1 MKRRIINQIL
11 QFLSSGETSVY
22 RLIDAQDS
30 SLPEFID
37 ILDQLVSEGTVVFE
51 NGKVRLTEKGEKI
64 VKELKAMN
72 VDVRCECCEGTGY
85 GVAKEFEE
93 ILSKYREIARNRPE
107 TCEMYD
113 QGFLGAEDVLR
124 RVEFMYERGD
134 LLNTRIFAVG
144 DDDLFSIA
152 STLTGLPEKVNVIDI
167 DDRLID
173 FINSVAEEYSLPV
186 EAEVCDA
193 QEELP
198 EKFRKKY
205 DVFVTDPV
213 ETIPGLKLFLSRGVS
228 ALKGKGCSGYFGITT
243 LEASRVKW
251 YEIQRI
257 IHEMG
262 FVITD
267 LRRRF
272 SVYPEEEKN
281 FFRYQEKLPIVQKLK
296 AKIDHNFYTSS
307 LYRIEA
313 IRDPEPAVKGR
324 MILNEA
330 VYKDSESW
338 ATPY

>member
-1 MKRRIINQIL
+1 MKRRIINQII
-11 QFLSSGETSVY
+11 QFLTSGETSVY

-30 SLPEFID
+30 SLPEFLEV
-37 ILDQLVSEGTVVFE
+37 LDELVSDRVITLE
-51 NGKVRLTEKGEKI
+51 NGKVRLSDKGEEI
-64 VKELKAMN
+64 AKELGAVN
-72 VDVRCECCEGTGY
+72 AEVRCVCCDGTGY
-85 GVAKEFEE
+85 GIAKEFEE
-93 ILSKYREIARNRPE
+93 ILARYKEIAKERPE

-134 LLNTRIFAVG
+134 LLNSEIFVVG

-152 STLTGLPEKVNVIDI
+152 STLTGMPKEVSVIDI

-173 FINSVAEEYSLPV
+173 FINSVAEELSLPV

-198 EKFRKKY
+198 EKFRGKY

-213 ETIPGLKLFLSRGVS
+213 ETVPGLKLFLSRGVS
-228 ALKGKGCSGYFGITT
+228 ALKGEGCSGYFGLTT
-243 LEASRVKW
+243 LEASRKKW

-257 IHEMG
+257 LHDMG
-262 FVITD
+262 FVVTD
-267 LRRRF
+267 LRRKF

-281 FFRYQEKLPIVQKLK
+281 FFRYQEKLPIVRRIG
-296 AKIDHNFYTSS
+296 ARIDYNFYTSS
-307 LYRIEA
+307 FYRIEA
-313 IRDPEPAVKGR
+313 VRTPEPAVKGR
-324 MILNEA
+324 MVLDEA

>member
-1 MKRRIINQIL
+1 MKRRIINQII

-30 SLPEFID
+30 SLPEFME
-37 ILDQLVSEGTVVFE
+37 ILDELSTDDIIIFDSGR
-51 NGKVRLTEKGEKI
+51 VRLSEKGEELA
-64 VKELKAMN
+64 KELKATN
-72 VDVRCECCEGTGY
+72 VDVRCVCCDGTGY
-85 GVAKEFEE
+85 SVAKEFEE
-93 ILSKYREIARNRPE
+93 ILAKYKEIAKNRPE

-134 LLNTRIFAVG
+134 LLNSKIFVVG

-152 STLTGLPEKVNVIDI
+152 STLTGFPKKVSVIDI
-167 DDRLID
+167 DDRLIE
-173 FINSVAEEYSLPV
+173 FINSVADEFSLPV

-198 EKFRKKY
+198 EKFRGKY

-228 ALKGKGCSGYFGITT
+228 ALKGEGCAGYFGITT
-243 LEASRVKW
+243 LEASRKKW
-251 YEIQRI
+251 YEIQEI
-257 IHEMG
+257 IHDMG

-267 LRRRF
+267 LRRKF

-281 FFRYQEKLPIVQKLK
+281 FFRYQEKLPIVQKLN
-296 AKIDHNFYTSS
+296 AKIDYNFYTSS

-313 IRDPEPAVKGR
+313 IKKPEPVVKGR